1 MVDKNGPNL
10 YSFFYNTLILYVYTT
25 IHSKESKI
33 KINNIQ
39 ATKTGAGG
47 LEQHTVKSLLST
59 SKQKDRSHMKLNS
72 QAKSCMKKDLHLLKK
87 ICIQEETVS

>member
-1 MVDKNGPNL
+1 VVDKNGPNL

-39 ATKTGAGG
+39 ATKTGG

-59 SKQKDRSHMKLNS
+59 SKQRDRSHIKLNS
-72 QAKSCMKKDLHLLKK
+72 QAKSCMKKDLHVLKK
-87 ICIQEETVS
+87 ICIQEETFS